1 MRALLCAS
9 LATLAR
15 GHGAMTFPKPRQ
27 ALDGALAPWS
37 DWAYPCDERHENG
50 SCIITFCEDGT
61 ECQGSCPV
69 SAHVA
74 GHPDALNASNGQAC
88 YWFSNGCTIGCDACD
103 GTTNHV
109 GHGGQQFLYM
119 GLNASQ
125 IKEANLT
132 IGNPFE
138 PAPGTMVLEGSYE
151 FNITSNCAAP
161 ATKATVCDPRLRTCN
176 TQAACGGP
184 DDFYYHSP
192 WRAPGSAPV
201 VDACGSAGGRFPGQG
216 IGPAGAQFQN
226 SSLFSQGDAGS
237 TIPKGPSAA
246 TWKAGEA
253 QEVGWTVMANHGGGY
268 AYRLARADEPLTEAN
283 FRKLALDFV
292 GDSALRWGGD
302 KAAQLAFDAKARGW
316 ETRVGTTPAGS
327 TWRKN
332 PIPSGLW
339 QREGPAFAPV
349 CDESEDCIRGFSHG
363 LGAPQGTCKCS
374 GYSNNGP
381 LLPNLEVVDE
391 VMIPADL
398 APGDYVLQWR
408 WDCEESDQIWA
419 SCADVTVVA

>member
-1 MRALLCAS
+1 MMRALLCAS

-88 YWFSNGCTIGCDACD
+88 YWFSNGCTIGCESCD

-138 PAPGTMVLEGSYE
+138 PAPGTICLLY
-151 FNITSNCAAP
+151 TSP
-161 ATKATVCDPRLRTCN
+161 SPRDR
-176 TQAACGGP
+176 QKSRMP
-184 DDFYYHSP
+184 S
-192 WRAPGSAPV
+192 SA
-201 VDACGSAGGRFPGQG
+201 
-216 IGPAGAQFQN
+216 
-226 SSLFSQGDAGS
+226 
-237 TIPKGPSAA
+237 
-246 TWKAGEA
+246 
-253 QEVGWTVMANHGGGY
+253 
-268 AYRLARADEPLTEAN
+268 
-283 FRKLALDFV
+283 
-292 GDSALRWGGD
+292 
-302 KAAQLAFDAKARGW
+302 
-316 ETRVGTTPAGS
+316 
-327 TWRKN
+327 
-332 PIPSGLW
+332 
-339 QREGPAFAPV
+339 
-349 CDESEDCIRGFSHG
+349 
-363 LGAPQGTCKCS
+363 
-374 GYSNNGP
+374 
-381 LLPNLEVVDE
+381 
-391 VMIPADL
+391 
-398 APGDYVLQWR
+398 
-408 WDCEESDQIWA
+408 
-419 SCADVTVVA
+419 